1 MEGSPQ
7 GLEWGRVAPRNS
19 IKRKGKNPMENIR
32 PLVLAQTGLNTN
44 IKKKF
49 IGMQKE

>member
-1 MEGSPQ
+1 VAGSLQ
-7 GLEWGRVAPRNS
+7 ELELGRVAPQNS
-19 IKRKGKNPMENIR
+19 GKRKGKNPMENIR
-32 PLVLAQTGLNTN
+32 RMVLAQTGLNTN